1 MIGKVLVVEDD
12 AAMAQLLDEGLT
24 RRGFTV
30 KAVHTGDAA
39 LLAIQSTDYD
49 AVVTDLHM
57 KGLDGLAL
65 CERIVAGYPGTPVI
79 VVTAFGSLE
88 TAIKAIR
95 AGAYDF
101 ITKPFELEA
110 LALALVR
117 AVQHRQLRE
126 EVRRLRDE
134 VGQSKGFSGIIGES
148 QPMKEVRLL
157 LARMADTDTSV
168 LISGESGTGKEV
180 VARAIHEQS
189 RHRAGPF
196 VAINCAAMPEALL
209 ESELF
214 GHSQGA
220 FTDARQARAG
230 LFTRAQGGTL
240 FFDEIGE
247 MPLGLQPKLLR
258 ALQERKI
265 RPVGG
270 DEEVPFDARIISA
283 SNRDLETAIEEKHF
297 REDLFFRINVI
308 NVHLPPLRVRSN
320 DVLLLAQHFVRS
332 YAEKGRKSVV
342 GLSPQAA
349 DKLVAYAWPGNVRE
363 LQNVIER
370 AVALTT
376 YEQLT
381 VQDLP
386 EKIQHPRAQDKSSNA
401 EDILIPMEEIERRH
415 ILRVL
420 QAVNGHRT
428 QASKI
433 LGLDRKTLYRKL
445 ERYGQPEQP
454 AAPQERGG
462 VS

>member
-1 MIGKVLVVEDD
+1 MMGRILVVEDD

-30 KAVHTGDAA
+30 TAVHTGDAA
-39 LLAIQSTDYD
+39 LLAFQSTDFD

-57 KGLDGLAL
+57 KGLNGLAL
-65 CERIVAGYPGTPVI
+65 CERIVAGHPGTPVI

-117 AVQHRQLRE
+117 AVQHRQLRD

-134 VGQSKGFSGIIGES
+134 VGQSKGFSGIVGES
-148 QPMKEVRLL
+148 QPMKEVRQLL
-157 LARMADTDTSV
+157 TRISDTDTSV

-189 RHRAGPF
+189 RRRAGPF

-214 GHSQGA
+214 GHSKGA

-240 FFDEIGE
+240 FLDEIGE

-265 RPVGG
+265 RPVGS
-270 DEEVPFDARIISA
+270 DEEMPFDARIISA
-283 SNRDLETAIEEKHF
+283 SNRDLETAIEEKRF

-320 DVLLLAQHFVRS
+320 DVLLLAQHFVRIF
-332 YAEKGRKSVV
+332 AEKGRKSVL

-349 DKLVAYAWPGNVRE
+349 DKLIAYAWPGNVRE

-381 VQDLP
+381 AQDLP
-386 EKIQHPRAQDKSSNA
+386 EKIQKPRPQDTNSNA
-401 EDILIPMEEIERRH
+401 EDVLISMEEVERRH

-445 ERYGQPEQP
+445 ERYGQPEEQ
-454 AAPQERGG
+454 AA
-462 VS
+462 S